1 MKTNLFDEQQKID
14 RMIQSTETPAV
25 EITPQLLQLRE
36 KLNKLRC
43 ELQKEL
49 DESRPHYN
57 CKVSS
62 LNYKIKR
69 NFIGG
74 ITTRI
79 YK

>member
-1 MKTNLFDEQQKID
+1 MKISLFDAQQKID
-14 RMIQSTETPAV
+14 RIIQSTEDPAI
-25 EITPQLLQLRE
+25 EITPQLIQFRE